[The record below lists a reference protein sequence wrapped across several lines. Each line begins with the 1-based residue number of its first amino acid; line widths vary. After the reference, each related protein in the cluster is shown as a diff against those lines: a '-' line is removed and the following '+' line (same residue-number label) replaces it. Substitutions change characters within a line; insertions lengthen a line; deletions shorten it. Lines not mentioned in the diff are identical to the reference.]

1 MFLTSLNPSFNN
13 WRKRFLNERPPCQLT
28 SEATET
34 AIEIKTKLNWK
45 IKLEYLS
52 KLIKRDVT
60 KNKADQIKASFFPL
74 DETIPQVCDSYSC
87 FLKKRNGK
95 DN

>member
-1 MFLTSLNPSFNN
+1 
-13 WRKRFLNERPPCQLT
+13 LNERPSCQLT

-60 KNKADQIKASFFPL
+60 KNIRTRLIK
-74 DETIPQVCDSYSC
+74 
-87 FLKKRNGK
+87 LKLHFSHWMKPSHKSGTVTAVS
-95 DN
+95 